1 MQCFSSSS
9 PILANKICIPELFYQ
24 TNPVADMGLQSALVK
39 CSLWATRD
47 EAAGIKCHRQPASP
61 TFSPE
66 NLHPELPLF
75 WEKQDALPGLLCE
88 GTIVGTLAE
97 ICSCI
102 LTIVTS
108 PAQKAETIRYM
119 EEKYAHFAETWLV
132 LGGHTHQ
139 FSSRS
144 QTCSRSANLY
154 STTTKPVHL
163 ILTQT

>member
-1 MQCFSSSS
+1 MHCFSSSS
-9 PILANKICIPELFYQ
+9 SVLANKICIPELFCQ
-24 TNPVADMGLQSALVK
+24 TNPVADIGLQSASVK
-39 CSLWATRD
+39 CSLWVMRD
-47 EAAGIKCHRQPASP
+47 EASGIKCHRQPASP
-61 TFSPE
+61 IFSPE

-75 WEKQDALPGLLCE
+75 WERQDALPGLLCE
-88 GTIVGTLAE
+88 ATIMGTLVQ
-97 ICSCI
+97 ICFCI

-108 PAQKAETIRYM
+108 PAQEGETILYM

-132 LGGHTHQ
+132 LRGHTHH

-154 STTTKPVHL
+154 STTMKSAHL